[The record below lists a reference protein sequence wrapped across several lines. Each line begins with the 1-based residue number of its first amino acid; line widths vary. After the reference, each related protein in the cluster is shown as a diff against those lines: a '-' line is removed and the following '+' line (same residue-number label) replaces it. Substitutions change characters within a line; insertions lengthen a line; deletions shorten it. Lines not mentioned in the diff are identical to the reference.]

1 MTNGQVTRGSG
12 ILEHFLSKKRA
23 QKANY
28 LIPNRYRT
36 GRILDVGCGF
46 YPYFLTKTEF
56 KDKYGIDPSLSN
68 INIDGIKLIKSNISQ
83 KPIPFK
89 ENFFDAITM
98 LAVFEHIDQEKIPL
112 VLNEIYRILKKNGI
126 FIITTPPPWSDKLL
140 HQMSKFNLISEE
152 EIHDHKSHHSRKTI
166 IDMVQNTGFKNIKS
180 GYFEL
185 GFNMWFKGFSE
196 CL

>member
-23 QKANY
+23 EKANS
-28 LIPNRYRT
+28 LIPKKHRT
-36 GRILDVGCGF
+36 GRILDVGCGS

-56 KDKYGIDPSLSN
+56 KEKYGIDPSLAKVN
-68 INIDGIKLIKSNISQ
+68 INGIKLLKSNISQ

-89 ENFFDAITM
+89 ESFFDVTTM
-98 LAVFEHIDQEKIPL
+98 LAVFEHIDQAQIQV
-112 VLNEIYRILKKNGI
+112 VLNEVYRTLKKDGV
-126 FIITTPPPWSDKLL
+126 FVITTPSPWSDKLL

-152 EIHDHKSHHSRKTI
+152 EIHDHKSHHSRRTI
-166 IDMVQNTGFKNIKS
+166 INMIKNTGFKNIRS

-185 GFNMWFKGFSE
+185 GFNMWFKAE
-196 CL
+196 K